1 MLLVLCRGVAGRMP
15 MGSKSCSTRCKNAEL
30 RLNEQTCAALRVK
43 GLLTPAARQPPI
55 CHPTH
60 CRQRPRKWRRACSLG
75 PNDGDALLP
84 FRTLGVLCRTPG
96 RGRAVPPYGGGLDRT
111 PLACSMRTPRRASGP
126 RRATGVVVVVA
137 SLLAPF
143 VRYLVPRRL
152 RVRSE
157 LPVFRRHCAY
167 GAC

>member
-1 MLLVLCRGVAGRMP
+1 MASAQCHL
-15 MGSKSCSTRCKNAEL
+15 
-30 RLNEQTCAALRVK
+30 
-43 GLLTPAARQPPI
+43 GLPL
-55 CHPTH
+55 
-60 CRQRPRKWRRACSLG
+60 ACSLG

-126 RRATGVVVVVA
+126 RRATGVVVIVA
-137 SLLAPF
+137 SLLATF

>member
-1 MLLVLCRGVAGRMP
+1 MASAQCHL
-15 MGSKSCSTRCKNAEL
+15 
-30 RLNEQTCAALRVK
+30 
-43 GLLTPAARQPPI
+43 GLPL
-55 CHPTH
+55 
-60 CRQRPRKWRRACSLG
+60 ACSLG
-75 PNDGDALLP
+75 PNDGDSLLP

-137 SLLAPF
+137 SLLATF

>member
-1 MLLVLCRGVAGRMP
+1 MASAQCHL
-15 MGSKSCSTRCKNAEL
+15 
-30 RLNEQTCAALRVK
+30 
-43 GLLTPAARQPPI
+43 GLPL
-55 CHPTH
+55 
-60 CRQRPRKWRRACSLG
+60 ACSVG

-126 RRATGVVVVVA
+126 RRATGLVVVVA

-157 LPVFRRHCAY
+157 LRSFVGTVLTVPAKRAVPWHFRRHAKYARGSLPTGGQCQPSSA
-167 GAC
+167 ADAV